1 MSSQPERK
9 EWIANEVKIRILP
22 PDEYYRLDFLFT
34 ANGSQLPA
42 PPMSQIAVAEDS
54 NGDIVGCFVLQL
66 VAHGEPIW
74 VSDDYRNRGVAL
86 LLIEKINE
94 IADRVPCVYYSF
106 AEDERVAH
114 ICEENSMQKLPYK
127 VYLRK
132 PEIEED

>member
-22 PDEYYRLDFLFT
+22 PDEYYRLAFLFV
-34 ANGSQLPA
+34 ANGGQLPA

-54 NGDIVGCFVLQL
+54 NGDIIGCGVLQL
-66 VAHGEPIW
+66 VAHFEPIW
-74 VSDDYRNRGVAL
+74 VSEDYRNRGVAL

-94 IADRVPCVYYSF
+94 IADNVPCAYYSF
-106 AEDERVAH
+106 AENERIAH
-114 ICEENSMQKLPYK
+114 ICVENGMKLLPYT

-132 PEIEED
+132 PETGED